1 MVSRLAEDH
10 TNAQRLAHGLAQ
22 IPGIGI
28 SPEKVQTNIVTFEV
42 PAFFTGA
49 TFIEKMGA
57 EGVKFLLRDGQIVRG
72 VTHRMIE
79 TADVDEALNRI
90 EFTLKKLS

>member
-10 TNAQRLAHGLAQ
+10 TNAQCLAYGLAQ

-28 SPEKVQTNIVTFEV
+28 RPEKVQTNIVTFEV
-42 PAFFTGA
+42 PALFTGT

-57 EGVKFLLRDGQIVRG
+57 EGVKFLLRGGQMVRG